1 METMITEM
9 PCIKKITHVLTTKY
23 NAHERMRMEN
33 RPWYGISLA
42 INGKIVY
49 KHNGNH
55 VISDRNHIVILPKNQ
70 SYELECV
77 QAGRFTLINFLLD
90 TDIALDTFQT
100 IELSSP
106 EIIFTLHKKIQTIF
120 LSYQSSKYA
129 RTLSCLY
136 EIIALIIEEQEKH
149 RVPFVLKNAIRLIEN
164 QIEDP
169 DLSNTRLASELHISE
184 IYLRKLFCTYLS
196 TSPKQ
201 YIQNLRWNHAKNLLT
216 STSCPISEISAK
228 CGYSGTNM
236 FCRAFKKIH
245 GVTPTE
251 YRKENKLYVM

>member
-1 METMITEM
+1 
-9 PCIKKITHVLTTKY
+9 
-23 NAHERMRMEN
+23 MRMEN

-42 INGKIVY
+42 IDGKIVY
-49 KHNGNH
+49 KHNENR
-55 VISDRNHIVILPKNQ
+55 ITSDKNHIVILPKNQ

-77 QAGRFTLINFLLD
+77 QAGTFTLINFLLD

-106 EIIFTLHKKIQTIF
+106 EIIFTLHKKIQAIF

-129 RTLSCLY
+129 RMLSCLY

-201 YIQNLRWNHAKNLLT
+201 YIQNLRWNHAKNLLI
-216 STSCPISEISAK
+216 STSCPISQISAK